1 MLIEDMLSRVLSR
14 SPFGTQAGELLDL
27 RKLISNTS
35 STRPPISIMDTDI
48 DFISRGGKSRLLRT
62 AGPVLDR
69 EVIQVYNFA
78 RRAPLIAMVS
88 RKSVNR
94 VYILIYRMTL
104 VRVWNG
110 LEMLRLSR
118 REPWPKAVI

>member
-14 SPFGTQAGELLDL
+14 SPFGTQSGELLDV

-35 STRPPISIMDTDI
+35 NTRPPISLMDTDI

-62 AGPVLDR
+62 ACPVLDR
-69 EVIQVYNFA
+69 EAIQVYNFS
-78 RRAPLIAMVS
+78 RRAPLIAMIS

-94 VYILIYRMTL
+94 VYVLVYRMTL
-104 VRVWNG
+104 VQIWNG

-118 REPWPKAVI
+118 REPWPEAVI